1 MKAEQDKIESL
12 LLKAKKL
19 GYMVLNYDYLSDSD
33 TLIIHGV
40 RRRLVAYQKGKWF
53 SVEEAKQNESKK
65 YSKP

>member
-1 MKAEQDKIESL
+1 MKADQNKIEEL
-12 LLKAKKL
+12 LLKASKL
-19 GYMVLNYDYLSDSD
+19 GYMIINYEYQPDSD

-65 YSKP
+65 YSRP